1 MTVIDLH
8 SFKPAE
14 VPSKTLLCL
23 GNFDGVHI
31 GHRALIAETV
41 KRTKEFRALLPEVKS
56 GVFFFRR
63 APHEIITGEKL
74 LHLASFDEKLSFF
87 SELGLDIAFVYDY
100 EEIGKFSPEAF
111 VSDILKKECGCI
123 FAVCGYDFRFGYK
136 AEGDAER
143 LSLLMNGNT
152 YTVSEV
158 SLDGERVSSSNIR
171 RFIADG
177 NIEGANAML
186 GRPYLLN
193 AEVLHGKKLGRS
205 LGIPTINQ
213 KFPPDFAIPKKG
225 IYISQVTV
233 NGATFPSVS
242 NIGVR
247 PSVEDGASINCE
259 TYILG
264 FSGDLYGKKITVEF
278 LKRLRDE
285 IKFDSVAALKAQINK
300 DIEKTKEYFNKK

>member
-14 VPSKTLLCL
+14 APSKTLLCL

-41 KRTKEFRALLPEVKS
+41 KRKAEFCASLPEVKS

-63 APHEIITGEKL
+63 APYEIITGEKL
-74 LHLASFDEKLSFF
+74 LHLASFEYKLAFF
-87 SELGLDIAFVYDY
+87 AELGLDVAFIYDY
-100 EEIGKFSPEAF
+100 EEIGRFSPEDF
-111 VSDILKKECGCI
+111 VSNILKKECGCI
-123 FAVCGYDFRFGYK
+123 FSVCGYDFRFGYK

-143 LSLLMNGNT
+143 LSSLMNGNT

-158 SLDGERVSSSNIR
+158 SLDGERVSSSNISKL
-171 RFIADG
+171 IAEG
-177 NIEGANAML
+177 NIENANKML
-186 GRPYLLN
+186 GRPYFLN

-213 KFPPDFAIPKKG
+213 KFPSDFAIPKKG
-225 IYISQVTV
+225 IYISATTV
-233 NGATFPSVS
+233 NGAVFSSVS

-247 PSVEDGASINCE
+247 PSVEDDATINCE
-259 TYILG
+259 TYILD
-264 FSGDLYGKKITVEF
+264 FEGDLYGKKITVEF

-285 IKFDSVAALKAQINK
+285 TKFDSIDSLKSQINK
-300 DIEKTKEYFNKK
+300 DIEKTKEYFHKK